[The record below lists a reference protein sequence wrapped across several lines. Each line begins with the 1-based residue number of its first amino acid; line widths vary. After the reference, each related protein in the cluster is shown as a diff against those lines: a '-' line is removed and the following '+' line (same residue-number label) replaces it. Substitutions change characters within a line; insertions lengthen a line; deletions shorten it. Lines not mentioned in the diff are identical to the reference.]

1 MDERINILFEQLKK
15 NDMSAFD
22 EFYQLTKRQVYFSI
36 FAVIKSSSLSEDIMQ
51 DTYVKF
57 IKSVSKIDSQKNV
70 TSYLITIGKN
80 LCIDYLRKNSRVY
93 DLESY
98 DNYEDV
104 VGDTP
109 NREEGQ
115 SDVFKIMRETLNDK
129 EFEIVILHV
138 VDEMTHKEIA
148 KHIGRPLGSVTW
160 AYNNAMK
167 KLRKRME
174 REK

>member
-1 MDERINILFEQLKK
+1 
-15 NDMSAFD
+15 
-22 EFYQLTKRQVYFSI
+22 
-36 FAVIKSSSLSEDIMQ
+36 MQ

-57 IKSVSKIDSQKNV
+57 LKSIPKIDSQKNV

-98 DNYEDV
+98 ENYEDV
-104 VGDTP
+104 VGHTP
-109 NREEGQ
+109 NVEEGQ
-115 SDVFKIMRETLNDK
+115 ADVFRIMKETLNER

-138 VDEMTHKEIA
+138 VDEMTHREIA
-148 KHIGRPLGSVTW
+148 KHIGKPLGSVTW
-160 AYNNAMK
+160 SYNNAMK

-174 REK
+174 REND